1 MNLFFSLKAVLDWYY
16 YYYKFPQTQRFKKH
30 KHMLTILKVR
40 SQKAV
45 SLVKMLTGLV
55 AS

>member
-1 MNLFFSLKAVLDWYY
+1 MYLFFSLEAVLDWYC
-16 YYYKFPQTQRFKKH
+16 YYYKFLQTQWFKKH
-30 KHMLTILKVR
+30 KHTLTILKVR